1 MDKAVLSS
9 VKVVLNMKF
18 DSFVVALVRMVSVA
32 VIKHHA
38 QNQLEG
44 EERVYF
50 ILQFTVY
57 PLGKLKQKLMI
68 LEV

>member
-50 ILQFTVY
+50 ILQFVVCHS
-57 PLGKLKQKLMI
+57 GNSG
-68 LEV
+68 